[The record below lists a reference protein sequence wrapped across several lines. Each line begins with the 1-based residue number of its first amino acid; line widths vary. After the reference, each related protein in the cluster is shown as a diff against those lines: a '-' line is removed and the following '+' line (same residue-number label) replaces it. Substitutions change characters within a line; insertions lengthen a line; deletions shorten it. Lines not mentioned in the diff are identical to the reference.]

1 MRKIE
6 VLLSGCD
13 VESISHS
20 FFVVRNGR
28 WLSPQQIGEQRR
40 KNRDKNSSK
49 IAKGNK
55 NLSGLFQ
62 AFIYHLRS
70 IDIVIISI
78 LLAIFNDVY
87 IVMIIEYLSLS
98 ALNLHLSQHKT

>member
-20 FFVVRNGR
+20 FFAVRNGR
-28 WLSPQQIGEQRR
+28 WLSPQQIGEQHR

-49 IAKGNK
+49 IANRNK
-55 NLSGLFQ
+55 NLSELFH
-62 AFIYHLRS
+62 AFSSTI
-70 IDIVIISI
+70 
-78 LLAIFNDVY
+78 
-87 IVMIIEYLSLS
+87 
-98 ALNLHLSQHKT
+98 

>member
-20 FFVVRNGR
+20 LFAVRNGR
-28 WLSPQQIGEQRR
+28 WLLPQQIGEQHR

-55 NLSGLFQ
+55 NLSELFQ
-62 AFIYHLRS
+62 AFSSTIWDLL
-70 IDIVIISI
+70 IS
-78 LLAIFNDVY
+78 
-87 IVMIIEYLSLS
+87 
-98 ALNLHLSQHKT
+98 

>member
-20 FFVVRNGR
+20 FFAVRNGR

-49 IAKGNK
+49 TR
-55 NLSGLFQ
+55 SF
-62 AFIYHLRS
+62 LR
-70 IDIVIISI
+70 I
-78 LLAIFNDVY
+78 
-87 IVMIIEYLSLS
+87 
-98 ALNLHLSQHKT
+98 